1 MYTFESKI
9 RYSETDSEG
18 RLTMSSLLNYFQDTS
33 TFESEA
39 LGFGVQYMKE
49 LQLVWV
55 LSSWQIIVEQMPKLC
70 DRVTVGT
77 IPYEFKSFLGYRNFF
92 MLAEDG
98 SYLAKGDSMWT
109 LLSLVTGKPIV
120 PSDKMRDAY
129 TLAPRLDME
138 YAPRKIALPTGGT
151 DAEPIIVKKHH
162 LDTNHHV
169 NNGQYVNMAMEFL
182 PENFAVGQLRAEYK
196 KQAFLDDVIYP
207 KVFLDKGVCV
217 VTLGDRTGIPYA
229 CIEFLEKE

>member
-98 SYLAKGDSMWT
+98 SYLAKGNSMWT

-207 KVFLDKGVCV
+207 KVFLDKGVCAV
-217 VTLGDRTGIPYA
+217 ALGDRTGIPYA